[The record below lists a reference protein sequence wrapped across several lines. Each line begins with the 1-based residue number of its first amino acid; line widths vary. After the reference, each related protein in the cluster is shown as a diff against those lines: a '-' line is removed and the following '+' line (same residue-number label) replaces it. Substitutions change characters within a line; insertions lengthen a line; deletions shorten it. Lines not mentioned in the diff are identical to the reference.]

1 MDIQWNYFSVSPKNS
16 IVWRIIPYME
26 KYDGISIYREMEKW
40 NIHIWRNMMTHGIQW
55 KQISVFH
62 IFFKSISEIL
72 SFSQTRKNRFSN
84 YNQSHMLHVWNIYPC
99 LSHLGKCWQIYH
111 TCGMLGMGHIW
122 RNHPEIVGFFSDDY
136 I

>member
-1 MDIQWNYFSVSPKNS
+1 MEY
-16 IVWRIIPYME
+16 PYME
-26 KYDGISIYREMEKW
+26 KYDDTWNTMEA
-40 NIHIWRNMMTHGIQW
+40 NF
-55 KQISVFH
+55 SVSH
-62 IFFKSISEIL
+62 FFLSISEIL

-99 LSHLGKCWQIYH
+99 LSHLGKCWRIYH